1 MFNSREYEW
10 ADLTLILGGKDITGI
25 TAIKYTEKQEKE
37 FSYGKG
43 NLPSSIQRG
52 NISYEGEISLKQS
65 ELESLRAVAKNNS
78 LLNLQ
83 LDAVVSYGNPTDGD
97 VMITDLLQGI
107 QFTETSK
114 SMKQGDKSME
124 VTLPIMFLRLKKA
137 I

>member
-1 MFNSREYEW
+1 MFNTREYEW
-10 ADLTLILGGKDITGI
+10 ADLTLILGGKDITGVR
-25 TAIKYTEKQEKE
+25 AVKYTEKQEKE
-37 FSYGKG
+37 PLYAKG
-43 NLPSSIQRG
+43 NLPMSMQKG
-52 NISYEGEISLKQS
+52 NISYEGEIVMTQS
-65 ELESLRAVAKNNS
+65 ELESLRAVAKNKS

-114 SMKQGDKSME
+114 GMKQGDKSME
-124 VTLPIMFLRLKKA
+124 VTLPIIFLRLKKA